1 MDYTNDSEVTMI
13 RRSPRDGHSPHT
25 GTDVTQQGK
34 AAPAESEREWK
45 TAQE

>member
-1 MDYTNDSEVTMI
+1 MGYTNNSEVTML
-13 RRSPRDGHSPHT
+13 RRSRVGHSPHT

-34 AAPAESEREWK
+34 TAGTESEREWK

>member
-1 MDYTNDSEVTMI
+1 MGYTNNSEVTMLK
-13 RRSPRDGHSPHT
+13 RSRDGHSPHT

-34 AAPAESEREWK
+34 AARAESEREWK